1 MPCWASSTARS
12 SGGREWRR
20 CDGYDGD
27 DALLLIAGIDEAG
40 RGPLAGPVVAAAVI
54 LDPARRVKGLR
65 DSKVMTPEQREIVA
79 ADIRVKAIA
88 WAVASSD
95 VGEIDTLNILRAT
108 LLAMR
113 RAVEALAVRP
123 AEALIDGDHCP
134 ELTCRAYAIVKGDR
148 DVPAISAASI
158 IAKTTRDALL
168 HDLDR
173 EYPMYGFAR
182 HKGYGTPEHLAALDR
197 HGPCP
202 HHRRS
207 FAPVLQTS
215 FAFW

>member
-1 MPCWASSTARS
+1 M
-12 SGGREWRR
+12 
-20 CDGYDGD
+20 
-27 DALLLIAGIDEAG
+27 LIAGIDEAG

-95 VGEIDTLNILRAT
+95 VGEIDSLNILRAT

-113 RAVEALAVRP
+113 RAFEALTVRP
-123 AEALIDGDHCP
+123 AEVLIDGDHCP

-168 HDLDR
+168 HALDR

>member
-1 MPCWASSTARS
+1 
-12 SGGREWRR
+12 
-20 CDGYDGD
+20 
-27 DALLLIAGIDEAG
+27 LLIAGIDEAG

-54 LDPARRVKGLR
+54 LDPGRRVKGLR

-79 ADIRVKAIA
+79 ADIRTKALA

-95 VGEIDTLNILRAT
+95 VGEIDSLNILRAT
-108 LLAMR
+108 LLAMK
-113 RAVEALAVRP
+113 RAVELLAIRP
-123 AEALIDGDHCP
+123 IEALVDGDHCP
-134 ELTCRAYAIVKGDR
+134 ELSCRAYAIIKGDR

-168 HDLDR
+168 TELDR

-182 HKGYGTPEHLAALDR
+182 HKGYGTPEHLAALDL

-202 HHRRS
+202 HHRKS
-207 FAPVLQTS
+207 FAPVIQTS
-215 FAFW
+215 FEFW